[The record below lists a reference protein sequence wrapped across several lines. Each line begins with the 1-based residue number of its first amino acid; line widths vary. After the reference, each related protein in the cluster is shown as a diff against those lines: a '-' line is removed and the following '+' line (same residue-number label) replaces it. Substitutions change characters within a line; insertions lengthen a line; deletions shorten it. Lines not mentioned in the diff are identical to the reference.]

1 VVGETL
7 GPYKIIEQLGAG
19 GMGEVYLGEDTR
31 LGRKVAI
38 KVLPAEFASDP
49 ERLARF
55 EQEARAAAALNH
67 PHIAVVHDV
76 GYEPREDGATT
87 HFMVQEYLEGQSLR
101 ERLDRG
107 ALPPDRALDL
117 ATEVG
122 EALIAA
128 HKAGIVHRDLKP
140 DNIFVTEEG
149 HAKVLDFGLAKLTE
163 MAAPTGSSASMSP
176 TMLGTVAG
184 QVMGTAGFMA
194 PEQINGE
201 EVDHRADLFA
211 FGCVLYGMV
220 TGRQA
225 FSGKNVHETLG
236 KILSAEPAAVAEIDD
251 SLPAEL
257 QRIIRKV
264 LAKDVDRRY
273 QTASDLSVDL
283 RQLQDDVAAGI
294 ASSAV
299 PEPATQAAPLA
310 AAAGLP
316 VKVVI
321 PSGALLALVVAL
333 ATWFVVRAAPEPQQV
348 TRFDIPLPAGLDF
361 AGTGQV
367 TVAISPDGSQVV
379 VNTSDG
385 FWRRALDDE
394 QATRLRGTEG
404 AVSPF
409 FSPDGQQLGFWLDNE
424 LQRISIAGGAPVPIA
439 STNTPYGVTWADDG
453 MVYFAVAPGGIFS
466 VPSTGGEPRL
476 VAAVKDVDIAYG
488 PQLLPGGE
496 WLLFTLRRSGVTR
509 WDDSTI
515 MAQSLSTGEQREL
528 VPGGRDGRYVRSGHI
543 VYYRGG
549 SLLAVAF
556 DLQSAEVRGETVS
569 IFEGVVGSSGS
580 TAAGHFAISDRGALV
595 YRPGLAGSGVSRS
608 LVWVDQRGNEEPLGA
623 PEGDYWYIDL
633 SPDGSTVA
641 VTKVDEGT
649 RDIHIWDIESATLER
664 RTYGEMDFAPEF
676 SPDGRTIAFSSGR
689 PAQEPGR
696 DLYVAPRDGSANA
709 TLLYGTADNLYPM
722 SWTADGRL
730 VLLVRAGSLVAGGAD
745 TDDIVLLSADT
756 QEIEPLVGEVSFS
769 EASPELSP
777 DGRWLLYASNDSGQS
792 QVFVRRIP
800 GPSGRWPV
808 SLAGADRPRWSADG
822 STIFYVYE
830 GAMWA
835 ASMQFDEEAL
845 VLERERLFPVA
856 GYRMD
861 HYGLHVY
868 AVHPVTGRFLLVKN
882 PVADAG
888 AEGQAGPR
896 VKVILN
902 WFEELKQR
910 VPTGR

>member
-1 VVGETL
+1 MIGTSL
-7 GPYKIIEQLGAG
+7 GPYKIIEQLGQG

-49 ERLARF
+49 QRLARF

-76 GYEPREDGATT
+76 GSEQGEDGVTT

-101 ERLDRG
+101 ERLDTG
-107 ALPPDRALDL
+107 ALPLDKALDL
-117 ATEVG
+117 AIEVG

-128 HKAGIVHRDLKP
+128 HKAGIIHRDLKP

-163 MAAPTGSSASMSP
+163 MAAPTGISASMSP

-184 QVMGTAGFMA
+184 QVMGTAGYMA
-194 PEQINGE
+194 PEQVNGE
-201 EVDHRADLFA
+201 EIDHRADLFA
-211 FGCVLYGMV
+211 FGAVFYEMV
-220 TGRQA
+220 TGRRA
-225 FSGKNVHETLG
+225 FAGDNIHETL
-236 KILSAEPAAVAEIDD
+236 S
-251 SLPAEL
+251 
-257 QRIIRKV
+257 RIISKQPEPVHGVRDDLPLKLGWIV
-264 LAKDVDRRY
+264 DKTLAKDVSRRY
-273 QTASDLSVDL
+273 QTAGDLGADL
-283 RQLQDDVAAGI
+283 RQLQDDIAAGI

-299 PEPATQAAPLA
+299 HDPGTHAPPLA

-316 VKVVI
+316 AKVVI
-321 PSGALLALVVAL
+321 PSGALLVLVVAL
-333 ATWFVVRAAPEPQQV
+333 ATWFVVQPAPEPQQV
-348 TRFDIPLPAGLDF
+348 TRFDIPLPVGLDF
-361 AGTGQV
+361 AATGQV

-379 VNTSDG
+379 FNTLDG
-385 FWRRALDDE
+385 LWRRALDDE
-394 QATRLRGTEG
+394 EATRLRGTEG

-409 FSPDGQQLGFWLDNE
+409 FSPDGQQLGFWAGGE
-424 LQRISIAGGAPVPIA
+424 LKRISIAGGAPVPIA
-439 STNTPYGVTWADDG
+439 SANTPYGVTWADDG
-453 MVYFAVAPGGIFS
+453 MVYFGQAPGGIFS

-476 VAAVKDVDIAYG
+476 VAAVKDGESSYG

-496 WLLFTLRRSGVTR
+496 WLLFTLRPSGVTL

-515 MAQSLSTGEQREL
+515 VVRSLSTGDQQEL

-543 VYYRGG
+543 VYYRGA

-569 IFEGVVGSSGS
+569 IFEGVVGSTGS
-580 TAAGHFAISDRGALV
+580 TAAGHFATSDRGALV
-595 YRPGLAGSGVSRS
+595 YRPGFVGGAVNRS

-623 PEGDYWYIDL
+623 PAGDYWYIDL

-689 PAQEPGR
+689 PAEEPGR
-696 DLYVAPRDGSANA
+696 DLYLVPRDGSANA
-709 TLLYGTADNLYPM
+709 TLLYGNADNLYPM

-730 VLLVRAGSLVAGGAD
+730 VVLVRAGSLVAGGVD
-745 TDDIVLLSADT
+745 TDDIVLLTADA

-769 EASPELSP
+769 ENSPELSP
-777 DGRWLLYASNDSGQS
+777 DGQWLVYASNDSGQS

-808 SLAGADRPRWSADG
+808 SPAGTDRPRWSADG
-822 STIFYVYE
+822 GTIFYVYE

-835 ASMQFDEEAL
+835 ASMQLDEEAL
-845 VLERERLFPVA
+845 VLERERLFSVA

-861 HYGLHVY
+861 HFGLHIY

-882 PVADAG
+882 PVAAAG
-888 AEGQAGPR
+888 SEDQARPR
-896 VKVILN
+896 VKVVLN
-902 WFEELKQR
+902 WFEELKRR